1 MSEEIYPNDDPATG
15 PETAAAA
22 DAAASQEA
30 AQPAAQGRYARLT
43 SETGGVR
50 KLTGMYKNWFLD
62 YASYVILERAV
73 PHVGDGLKPVQ
84 RRILHAMKVIDDGR
98 YNKVA
103 NIVGQTM
110 QYPPHGDASIKDALV
125 QLGQKDLLIDC
136 QGNWGNILT
145 GDEAAAGRYIEARLS
160 KFALD
165 VVFNKKTTEWM
176 LSYDGRKEEPVT
188 LPVKFPLLL
197 AQGADGIAVGLASKI
212 LPHNFNELIHAAVAH
227 LRGETFQLYPDF
239 PTGGMIDVSRY
250 NDGLRG
256 GVVKVRAKI
265 SKIDKRTLAITE
277 IPYTTTTESIKE
289 SIIKANEKGKI
300 KIRRVD
306 DNTAEHVEI
315 IVQVAPDE
323 SSDKTIDALYAF
335 TDCEVSISPNAC
347 VIRDEKPHFMGVSE
361 ILRRSA
367 DHTRAL
373 LGQEL
378 EIRLHEL
385 NEAWHAASLER
396 IFIENKL
403 YQLIEGCKTRE
414 AAYEAVDE
422 GLAPF
427 KKLLRRE
434 VTLDDVQ
441 RLTELKFIRISRFDS
456 ERADN
461 EIKAIEAEIERVRY
475 DLDHLTDYAVAYY
488 ERIREKYGKG
498 RERRTELRSFDTI
511 EAAKVAV
518 TNAKLYV
525 DRAEG
530 FFGIGKSMKDAEFVC
545 DCSDIDDVIVFTKDG
560 RYIIT
565 KVSDKA
571 FFDKNIYYI
580 GVFKRNDERTIYNVL
595 YRDGKNGPILMK
607 RCAIK
612 GITRDKEYDITKGT
626 PKSEILYMSV
636 NPNGE
641 AEVLKVYFK
650 PRPRLKK
657 VIVDLDFSTLAIK
670 GRQSQGNLFSRYGIH
685 KIVLKERGTSTLGG
699 QNVWFD
705 EDVRRLNADGRGKLL
720 GEFKGDDRII
730 VWTSKNQ
737 YYITGYDLGQHFP
750 DETVR
755 VSRYEPDRVYS
766 VCYYDRSQQFYYMK
780 RFTAEMSDKMQF
792 FLDEDGQADLVAVT
806 ERTGAKL
813 EITYKGAHAS
823 RPADEVDVDEF
834 VGVKSHRAKGKR
846 LTTYEVATLRFIEP
860 ELPPEP
866 EPSDDGGG
874 DDGSDDAPS
883 GGSGASGGAKAGSGN
898 GASGGADN
906 RAFDGSN
913 GDAADRGTID
923 AAALS
928 GGDSASSA
936 ASSIRDRSASAP
948 ASAAAEN
955 PATPGVAA
963 GTAAS
968 AQDRP
973 AGADKPAAK
982 DAAAAKASGAKKTP
996 ARPDGLPRTGTTA
1009 GGVEFEIERARGD
1022 VDEVIDPEQLNL
1034 F

>member
-15 PETAAAA
+15 PDAAAAA
-22 DAAASQEA
+22 DAAAPQEA

-110 QYPPHGDASIKDALV
+110 QYHPHGDASIKDALV

-525 DRAEG
+525 DRTEG

-565 KVSDKA
+565 KVSD
-571 FFDKNIYYI
+571 
-580 GVFKRNDERTIYNVL
+580 NVL

-626 PKSEILYMSV
+626 PRSEILYMTV

-685 KIVLKERGTSTLGG
+685 KIVMKERGTSTLGS
-699 QNVWFD
+699 QEIWFD
-705 EDVRRLNADGRGKLL
+705 DDVHRLNTEGRGYALGAFKGEDKLL
-720 GEFKGDDRII
+720 
-730 VWTSKNQ
+730 VWTPRT
-737 YYITGYDLGQHFP
+737 YYITGYDLQQHFP
-750 DETVR
+750 DDTVL
-755 VSRYEPDRVYS
+755 VERYRPERVYA
-766 VCYYDRSQQFYYMK
+766 VCYFDREQNYYYLK
-780 RFTAEMSDKMQF
+780 RFPIESSDKTQF
-792 FLDEDGQADLVAVT
+792 FLDEEGTGDFVC
-806 ERTGAKL
+806 RTGRAGAQL
-813 EITYKGAHAS
+813 EVTYAGAQAS
-823 RPADEVDVDEF
+823 RPAERIEVDGF

-846 LTTYEVATLRFIEP
+846 VTTFEVASLHFVEP
-860 ELPPEP
+860 EEP
-866 EPSDDGGG
+866 EEEPADPAAG
-874 DDGSDDAPS
+874 DDRSGDAPA
-883 GGSGASGGAKAGSGN
+883 GG
-898 GASGGADN
+898 
-906 RAFDGSN
+906 
-913 GDAADRGTID
+913 
-923 AAALS
+923 
-928 GGDSASSA
+928 
-936 ASSIRDRSASAP
+936 P
-948 ASAAAEN
+948 
-955 PATPGVAA
+955 PVATG
-963 GTAAS
+963 
-968 AQDRP
+968 
-973 AGADKPAAK
+973 
-982 DAAAAKASGAKKTP
+982 AAAANEVGAASGIELPEGP
-996 ARPDGLPRTGTTA
+996 AAVPPQTDD
-1009 GGVEFEIERARGD
+1009 VEFTIERPRGD
-1022 VDEVIDPEQLNL
+1022 QDDVIDVEQLNL

>member
-1 MSEEIYPNDDPATG
+1 M
-15 PETAAAA
+15 
-22 DAAASQEA
+22 
-30 AQPAAQGRYARLT
+30 
-43 SETGGVR
+43 
-50 KLTGMYKNWFLD
+50 
-62 YASYVILERAV
+62 
-73 PHVGDGLKPVQ
+73 
-84 RRILHAMKVIDDGR
+84 
-98 YNKVA
+98 
-103 NIVGQTM
+103 
-110 QYPPHGDASIKDALV
+110 
-125 QLGQKDLLIDC
+125 
-136 QGNWGNILT
+136 
-145 GDEAAAGRYIEARLS
+145 
-160 KFALD
+160 
-165 VVFNKKTTEWM
+165 
-176 LSYDGRKEEPVT
+176 
-188 LPVKFPLLL
+188 
-197 AQGADGIAVGLASKI
+197 
-212 LPHNFNELIHAAVAH
+212 
-227 LRGETFQLYPDF
+227 
-239 PTGGMIDVSRY
+239 
-250 NDGLRG
+250 
-256 GVVKVRAKI
+256 
-265 SKIDKRTLAITE
+265 
-277 IPYTTTTESIKE
+277 
-289 SIIKANEKGKI
+289 
-300 KIRRVD
+300 
-306 DNTAEHVEI
+306 
-315 IVQVAPDE
+315 
-323 SSDKTIDALYAF
+323 
-335 TDCEVSISPNAC
+335 
-347 VIRDEKPHFMGVSE
+347 
-361 ILRRSA
+361 
-367 DHTRAL
+367 
-373 LGQEL
+373 
-378 EIRLHEL
+378 
-385 NEAWHAASLER
+385 
-396 IFIENKL
+396 
-403 YQLIEGCKTRE
+403 
-414 AAYEAVDE
+414 
-422 GLAPF
+422 
-427 KKLLRRE
+427 
-434 VTLDDVQ
+434 
-441 RLTELKFIRISRFDS
+441 
-456 ERADN
+456 
-461 EIKAIEAEIERVRY
+461 
-475 DLDHLTDYAVAYY
+475 
-488 ERIREKYGKG
+488 
-498 RERRTELRSFDTI
+498 
-511 EAAKVAV
+511 
-518 TNAKLYV
+518 
-525 DRAEG
+525 
-530 FFGIGKSMKDAEFVC
+530 
-545 DCSDIDDVIVFTKDG
+545 
-560 RYIIT
+560 
-565 KVSDKA
+565 
-571 FFDKNIYYI
+571 
-580 GVFKRNDERTIYNVL
+580 L
-595 YRDGKNGPILMK
+595 YRDGKNGPIMMK

-612 GITRDKEYDITKGT
+612 AITRDKEYDITKGT

-866 EPSDDGGG
+866 EPSDDGGD

-883 GGSGASGGAKAGSGN
+883 GGS

-936 ASSIRDRSASAP
+936 ASAIPDRSASAP

-955 PATPGVAA
+955 PATPGADA